1 MLPPGGRRLL
11 SLGDHPPRVVEAL
24 VSLGHVVGDV
34 GPRAFRIRVS
44 KMLERPHGGGPTAG
58 ERLEPRHAARQQ
70 VVDLRLGGDDALE
83 NRERLGRMPLRML
96 HVRNRPVG
104 LAGIEQVGGKCDML
118 ASLAHV
124 HRRIGAR
131 LGEQPAFRALGFDL
145 LLGVVG
151 RCSRLVTAIVG
162 GLEGIE
168 PVGERGEPGERSLEP
183 AAGVDR
189 IALEIVP
196 RKRQAA
202 ARRRSGCLK
211 RCARP
216 AARGQLL
223 DAARGLGH
231 ARLEL
236 RGQVP

>member
-1 MLPPGGRRLL
+1 
-11 SLGDHPPRVVEAL
+11 
-24 VSLGHVVGDV
+24 
-34 GPRAFRIRVS
+34 
-44 KMLERPHGGGPTAG
+44 MLERPHGGGPTAG

-96 HVRNRPVG
+96 HVRDRPVG
-104 LAGIEQVGGKCDML
+104 LPGIEQVGGKRDML
-118 ASLAHV
+118 ASLADV

-183 AAGVDR
+183 AAGVDG

-196 RKRQAA
+196 RERQAA

-211 RCARP
+211 RGARP

-231 ARLEL
+231 ARLEF